1 MSLLTICQDAA
12 ALVGVDAPSAVVASS
27 DATSAQFG
35 ALAQVEGDELAR
47 YFDWRGLK
55 IETTMTGDGSTV
67 LFELP
72 TGFDRW
78 MSGGA
83 AFFEDGTYDRLEGPV
98 SDETFTAYQAANS
111 DPSDPVWRMIGP
123 DVEFFPAL
131 DTGVVITSLYL
142 TGYWIT
148 AADGVTRKA
157 RWTLDSD
164 LSTLPERLITL
175 GVVWRWKRAKGLDY
189 AEEYRTYQMERL
201 KATRSDGGLRML
213 TLSSSFSDGPSRK
226 NAYRVI

>member
-1 MSLLTICQDAA
+1 MSLLTIIQDAA
-12 ALVGVDAPSAVVASS
+12 ALVGVDVP
-27 DATSAQFG
+27 TSIVTNTDPTYTQLKI
-35 ALAQVEGDELAR
+35 LAQVEGDELAR

-55 IETTMTGDGSTV
+55 IETSFTGDGTTV

-72 TGFDRW
+72 AGFDRW

-98 SDETFTAYQAANS
+98 SDETFTAYQSANS

-131 DTGVVITSLYL
+131 DTGVVVNSLYI

-148 AADGVTRKA
+148 DAAGTTRKA

-213 TLSSSFSDGPSRK
+213 TLSSSFSGGPSRK
-226 NAYRVI
+226 NAYRVV